1 MIKVN
6 CCTPIQSRNKIIMVA
21 IDVEGAKEETI
32 RREDVVVAGTVR
44 SNSNAKHIDKVVNSS
59 NVMLL
64 T

>member
-1 MIKVN
+1 
-6 CCTPIQSRNKIIMVA
+6 MVA

-32 RREDVVVAGTVR
+32 CREDVVVAGTVR